1 MSRRKR
7 SDPDE
12 VAAANEG
19 VAESPATSSHS
30 DAQPERTPQEDGF
43 RQGYEAAQRD
53 HGAQSF
59 HLRREILMCCIHG
72 IRVQVKDSE
81 DAGAVALRVVTLAE
95 KIMLRAAECGLI
107 DPPTQ
112 DAPKE

>member
-12 VAAANEG
+12 VAAANEETG
-19 VAESPATSSHS
+19 ASPAPSSPS
-30 DAQPERTPQEDGF
+30 DGEEHHADGF
-43 RQGYEAAQRD
+43 RQGYDAAQRD

-72 IRVQVKDSE
+72 IRVQVKDGE

-95 KIMLRAAECGLI
+95 KIMLRAAERGLI